1 MDMKKRLLWIDLLK
15 MTSMVMVL
23 ILHICLKGGVLYS
36 LEVGTAGYAAAWFI
50 ESLCYCAV
58 NCYALI
64 TGYLMYRSET
74 ENFKYFKIIPL
85 WLQTFFYSGG
95 ITILFLIISPD
106 SLNEAGYAVINGFIP
121 VLSNNYW
128 YFTSY
133 FGMFFFIPF
142 FNLLI
147 KNMDRKQFTVLMLT
161 LFILFSF
168 VPYTFTERMD
178 IFFVGF
184 GYSVLW
190 LSVMYFAGAYIK
202 KFETSIKI
210 KKPVWALVYF
220 FSSFIPCVNS
230 VLLDLISAD
239 NLENIYPQN
248 LGGYTYDYT
257 SPFTVIG
264 AVSLFMLFRDVEVK
278 NRFGS
283 ALIKFFAP
291 ASFSVYLI
299 HTHPL
304 VFKSVFADKFVF
316 LTKNNAF
323 VMLFGI
329 VACAVG
335 MYIILAAADHIRS
348 LLFRLI
354 KADENSEKLVSFC
367 ADKLKRMKTK

>member
-1 MDMKKRLLWIDLLK
+1 MKKRLLWIDLLK
-15 MTSMVMVL
+15 ITSMIMVL
-23 ILHICLKGGVLYS
+23 ILHICLKGGVLYR

-64 TGYLMYRSET
+64 TGYLMYRPGM

-85 WLQTFFYSGG
+85 WLQTFFYSAG
-95 ITILFLIISPD
+95 ITVLFLLISPD
-106 SLNEAGYAVINGFIP
+106 CFDKAGYSVISGLTP
-121 VLSNNYW
+121 VLSSSYW

-142 FNLLI
+142 FNRLI
-147 KNMDRKQFTVLMLT
+147 NTLDRKQFTVLVLT
-161 LFILFSF
+161 MFIMFSF
-168 VPYTFTERMD
+168 VPYSFTERTD
-178 IFFVGF
+178 IFTVGF

-190 LSVMYFAGAYIK
+190 LSVLYFVGAYIK
-202 KFETSIKI
+202 KSGEDIKI
-210 KKPVWALVYF
+210 KKPVWAAVYF
-220 FSSFIPCVNS
+220 IFSLIPCVNS
-230 VLLDLISAD
+230 VMLDVISAD
-239 NLENIYPQN
+239 RLENIYPQN

-264 AVSLFMLFRDVEVK
+264 AVSLFMLFRDIEVK
-278 NRFGS
+278 NRFGGT
-283 ALIKFFAP
+283 LIKFFAP

-304 VFKSVFADKFVF
+304 VFKFVFADKFAF
-316 LTKNNAF
+316 LTKNNTL
-323 VMLFGI
+323 VMIIGI

-367 ADKLKRMKTK
+367 ADKLKRMKIK